1 MPRPP
6 VPTGWRLRP
15 SADLRTAGDGKLLLG
30 GTPLRLLTLSTR
42 GTRLVAG
49 WSVGQPVGDER
60 DERLLARRLLDAGLF
75 HPDPPLAEDGRADL
89 TIVIPVHARSG
100 QLRACLAALSDR
112 WPVIVID
119 DGSPNPDA
127 IAAEAQ
133 RAGARLARHPTNR
146 GVSAAR
152 NTGLALA
159 TTPLV
164 VFLDSDCV
172 PPPGFPGQLLGHLE
186 DPAVGMVA
194 PRIVSPVAQRGRI
207 AAYER
212 RHSALDMG
220 TQPSLARPYGRVW
233 YVPSA
238 AMVARREALG
248 SGFDEELDI
257 GEDVDLVWRMH
268 DAGWQTRYEPRVTVA
283 HAHRIEP
290 VAWYRRRV
298 FYNSSVEPLRQRHP
312 SRLPVMY
319 LTPPAAIAWSA
330 ALVGRPESIAVLA
343 AARAVHR
350 RRALAPRLP
359 RASRLAIRMSI
370 GETLHEGR
378 ELARALAGPWSPLA
392 LALLIM
398 PGRRRFA
405 RRLAALFAAW
415 LASDWL
421 ADRPALD
428 PATYCVLRVADESA
442 RGVGIWQGC
451 IRGRDFRSL
460 LAARPPRGERR

>member
-6 VPTGWRLRP
+6 VPPGWRLRP
-15 SADLRTAGDGKLLLG
+15 SADLRTASDGKLLLG
-30 GTPLRLLTLSTR
+30 GTPMRLLTLSTR
-42 GTRLVAG
+42 GTQLVAG
-49 WSVGQPVGDER
+49 WSVGLPVGDQR

-75 HPDPPLAEDGRADL
+75 HPDPPLAEDGHAEL
-89 TIVIPVHARSG
+89 TIVIPVHARSD

-112 WPVIVID
+112 WPVIVVD

-133 RAGARLARHPTNR
+133 LAGAQLARHPTNR

-172 PPPGFPGQLLGHLE
+172 PSPGFPDQLLAHLE

-207 AAYER
+207 ADYER

-220 TQPSLARPYGRVW
+220 AQPSLARPYGRVW

-248 SGFDEELDI
+248 SGFDEGLEI

-290 VAWYRRRV
+290 IPWYRRRV
-298 FYNSSVEPLRQRHP
+298 FYNSSVAPLRLRHP
-312 SRLPVMY
+312 TRLPVMY
-319 LTPPAAIAWSA
+319 LTPPAAIAWGA
-330 ALVGRPESIAVLA
+330 ALLARPESIAVLA

-350 RRALAPRLP
+350 RRALASRLP
-359 RASRLAIRMSI
+359 GASRLAIRMSI
-370 GETLHEGR
+370 GETVHEGR

-392 LALLIM
+392 LATLVL
-398 PGRRRFA
+398 PGRRRTA
-405 RRLAALFAAW
+405 RRLAGLFAAW
-415 LASDWL
+415 VVSDWL
-421 ADRPALD
+421 ADRPVPD
-428 PATYCVLRVADESA
+428 PLTYGLLRVADESA

-460 LAARPPRGERR
+460 LPARPPRGERG